1 MVKKIIIGVV
11 VVALLAVAVLFGQP
25 LFSSVM
31 NMVSPPPRLV
41 VAPSIEFTVN
51 LLDPGMR
58 RFLRLRMSFEY
69 YDNSKLVAEIN
80 ERDAQ
85 VRDTV
90 LAVLRTRSVSD
101 LVTNDNITKLRQD
114 LIAALNDILE
124 HGDIVNIYF
133 VEFAIQ

>member
-1 MVKKIIIGVV
+1 MVKKIVIGLV
-11 VVALLAVAVLFGQP
+11 VVALLVVAVLFGRP

-31 NMVSPPPRLV
+31 NMVNPPPQLV

-58 RFLRLRMSFEY
+58 RFLRLRLSLSY
-69 YDNSKLVAEIN
+69 YANSALLAEIN
-80 ERDAQ
+80 EKDAP

-90 LAVLRTRSVSD
+90 LAVLRTRSVND
-101 LVTNDNITKLRQD
+101 LVTNENIDRLRQD
-114 LIAALNDILE
+114 IVAALNEILE

>member
-1 MVKKIIIGVV
+1 MVKKVIIGVV

-31 NMVSPPPRLV
+31 NMVNPPPQLV
-41 VAPSIEFTVN
+41 IAPSQEFTVN

-69 YDNSKLVAEIN
+69 YDNSKLVAEMN

-85 VRDTV
+85 VRHTV

-101 LVTNDNITKLRQD
+101 LVTNDHIATLRQD
-114 LIAALNDILE
+114 LITALNEILE

>member
-1 MVKKIIIGVV
+1 MVKKVIIGVV

-31 NMVSPPPRLV
+31 NMVNPPPQLV
-41 VAPSIEFTVN
+41 VAPSQEFTVN
-51 LLDPGMR
+51 LLDSGMR

-69 YDNSKLVAEIN
+69 YDNSKLVAELN
-80 ERDAQ
+80 SRDAQ

-90 LAVLRTRSVSD
+90 FAVLRTRSVSD
-101 LVTNDNITKLRQD
+101 LVTNDHIATLRQD
-114 LIAALNDILE
+114 LITALNEILE
-124 HGDIVNIYF
+124 HGDIVNVYF